1 MTTTISTF
9 NSVEPAPSTSD
20 NAFKGIRALV
30 TGASSGIGKAVAL
43 ALASRGADVA
53 IVGRSS
59 RRLEETAMAAG
70 EFGSAVL
77 SQAIDLT
84 DDSRI
89 ESLARDIRANFQGL
103 DVLVHSAGVIHR
115 SRIESSELSDFDEQ
129 YRANLRSPY
138 VLTKA
143 LLPLLIE
150 TQGQVVFINSSQ
162 GLRAAAGNAQ
172 FAATQHGLKAVA
184 DSMRDEVN
192 QYGIRVLS
200 VYPGRTATP
209 RMEAICATEG
219 QQYRPEL
226 LMQPE
231 DVAMM
236 ILHVL
241 SLPRTA
247 EVTDLSMRPMKK
259 SY

>member
-1 MTTTISTF
+1 MTVS
-9 NSVEPAPSTSD
+9 APTLNIVDSAARSGD
-20 NAFKGIRALV
+20 HNLKGARALV

-53 IVGRSS
+53 VVGRS
-59 RRLEETAMAAG
+59 RKRVAETAAAV
-70 EFGSAVL
+70 EELGSRAFEHSV
-77 SQAIDLT
+77 DLT
-84 DDSRI
+84 EDAEVERLVDDV
-89 ESLARDIRANFQGL
+89 RANLHGL
-103 DVLVHSAGVIHR
+103 DVLVHSAGAIHH
-115 SRIESSELSDFDEQ
+115 SRLDSGEVADFDKQ
-129 YRANLRSPY
+129 FRANLRAPY

-143 LLPLLIE
+143 LLPSLIE
-150 TQGQVVFINSSQ
+150 SEGQIVFINSSQ
-162 GLRAAAGNAQ
+162 GLRASAGNAQ
-172 FAATQHGLKAVA
+172 FAATQHGLKALA
-184 DSMRDEVN
+184 DSLRDEVN

-209 RMEAICATEG
+209 RIEAIFAKEG
-219 QQYRPEL
+219 QHYRPEL

-231 DVAMM
+231 DVAAM
-236 ILHVL
+236 ILHAL